1 MNDRYSP
8 PLDQLLRLGETEL
21 GGERPDYRAMG
32 IGPEHVP
39 DLVHMATDSELLL
52 QCDEE
57 GVDEAQAWACEH
69 ALRALGQLGAV
80 EAVEPLLANYAKIAD
95 IHDFWMEEFA
105 EVMAILGPDVLP
117 ACERYF
123 ADDSHDVLNRLG
135 VSESFVKVAQ
145 AHPESRDRVVTYLSN
160 LLAEHPDNDPELN
173 GFVVS
178 ALIDLEATE
187 AAPVIEAAFE
197 EDRINPAIAGD
208 WEEVKYSLGLGPKP
222 ERKTFRNAPFAPLG
236 REAGWD
242 PSLGAKRPDFKKL
255 KSKKKQQ
262 KQARSQSRKRKKR

>member
-1 MNDRYSP
+1 MSANYPP

-21 GGERPDYRAMG
+21 GGDRPDYRAMG
-32 IGPEHVP
+32 IGPEHVS
-39 DLVHMATDSELLL
+39 DLVRLATDPQLLL

-80 EAVEPLLANYAKIAD
+80 EGVEPLLANYGQIAD

-123 ADDSHDVLNRLG
+123 ADDSHDALNRVG

-145 AHPESRDRVVTYLSN
+145 AHPESRDRVVAYLSN
-160 LLAEHPDNDPELN
+160 LLATHPENDPELN

-178 ALIDLEATE
+178 ALIDLEAIE
-187 AAPVIEAAFE
+187 AAPVIEAAFQA
-197 EDRINPAIAGD
+197 DRIDASIAGD
-208 WEEVKYSLGLGPKP
+208 WPEVRYQLGLGPKP
-222 ERKTFRNAPFAPLG
+222 KRNARFAPLG
-236 REAGWD
+236 FETGWE
-242 PSLGAKRPDFKKL
+242 PSPGSKRPDFKKL

-262 KQARSQSRKRKKR
+262 KQARAHSRKRKQR